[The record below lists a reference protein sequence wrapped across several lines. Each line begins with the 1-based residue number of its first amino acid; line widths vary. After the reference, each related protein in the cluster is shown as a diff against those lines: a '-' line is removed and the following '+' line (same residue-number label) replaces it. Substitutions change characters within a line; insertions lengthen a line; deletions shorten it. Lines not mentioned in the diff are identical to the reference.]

1 MNSAPGLV
9 PEEVDEEWGELVL
22 PDGGGADA
30 GERHEDLGARLP
42 HTPHVVLAQ
51 AEEEGEEGANWRVCY
66 LVTVNG
72 ILDY

>member
-1 MNSAPGLV
+1 MSLSAPRLV

-42 HTPHVVLAQ
+42 HAPNVVLAQ
-51 AEEEGEEGANWRVCY
+51 AEGDEDENQMVKS
-66 LVTVNG
+66 
-72 ILDY
+72 